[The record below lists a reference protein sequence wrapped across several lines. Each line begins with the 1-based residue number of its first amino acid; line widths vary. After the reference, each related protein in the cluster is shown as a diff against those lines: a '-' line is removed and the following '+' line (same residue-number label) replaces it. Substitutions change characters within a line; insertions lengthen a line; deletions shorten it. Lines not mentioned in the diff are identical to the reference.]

1 MNIGFIGS
9 GNMGGAIIKAVAK
22 NGKHTVYVY
31 DKDICKVDSLAAEY
45 GIIPCQNIA
54 EIVEKAEVIFIC
66 VKPVAINTVLQEIKN
81 APDYENK
88 TYVSIAAG
96 VKVKVFTDVLGEIQ
110 LVRTM
115 PNLPAM
121 VGEGFTVA
129 YFHNM
134 CEKYD
139 MKASLVEL
147 FNMFGKAICVDSEK
161 YVDKC
166 ISVTSSS
173 PAYICMLVEAMAD
186 GAVRAGFARNDAYEM
201 VLHSVYGTV
210 KYLMETGMHPAALK
224 DAVCSPQ
231 GTTIEAVASLEESG
245 FRAALLKAMERCEMK
260 AEGKI

>member
-1 MNIGFIGS
+1 MKIGFVGS
-9 GNMGGAIIKAVAK
+9 GNMGGAIIKAVSS
-22 NGKHTVYVY
+22 NSDHDIYVY
-31 DKDICKVDSLAAEY
+31 DKDQAKVDTLAADC
-45 GIIPCQNIA
+45 GIKPAVSIA
-54 EIVEKAEVIFIC
+54 EIVTECDVVFIC
-66 VKPVAINTVLQEIKN
+66 VKPNVISYVLDDIKN
-81 APDYENK
+81 VNGYADK

-96 VKVKVFTDVLGEIQ
+96 VKVNVFTDVLGAIH

-134 CEKYD
+134 GEKIQLKD
-139 MKASLVEL
+139 ELMKL
-147 FNMFGKAICVDSEK
+147 FGMFGKAICVDSEK

-173 PAYICMLVEAMAD
+173 PAYICLVIEAMAD
-186 GAVRAGFARNDAYEM
+186 GAVRAGFSRKEAYEM
-201 VLHSVYGTV
+201 VCQTVYGTA
-210 KYLMETGMHPAALK
+210 KYLMETGMHPAQLK
-224 DAVCSPQ
+224 DAVCSPA

-245 FRAALLKAMERCEMK
+245 LRSSLVKAMDRCEKK

>member
-9 GNMGGAIIKAVAK
+9 GNMGGAIIKAVATQSS
-22 NGKHTVYVY
+22 HTLYVY
-31 DKDICKVDSLAAEY
+31 DKDTAKLNSLASEY
-45 GIIPCQNIA
+45 SVNAAGNIA
-54 EIVEKAEVIFIC
+54 EIVEKAQVIFIC
-66 VKPVAINTVLQEIKN
+66 VKPVAIAAVLQDIKN
-81 APDYENK
+81 SLGYK
-88 TYVSIAAG
+88 MRTYVSIAAG
-96 VKVKVFTDVLGEIQ
+96 VKVNVFTDALGEIQ

-121 VGEGFTVA
+121 VKEGFTVA

-134 CEKYD
+134 AEKYE
-139 MKASLVEL
+139 MKAALMEL

-173 PAYICMLVEAMAD
+173 PAYICMMIEAMAD
-186 GAVRAGFARNDAYEM
+186 GAVKAGFARKDAIEM
-201 VLHSVYGTV
+201 VLQSVYGTA

-224 DAVCSPQ
+224 DAVCSPA

-245 FRAALLKAMERCEMK
+245 FRASLINAMERCEKK